1 MSMSNAQQQTP
12 LSELRRLLARVQ
24 RSGVREPD
32 AAMMA
37 TADAQGRPSVRTVLI
52 RGVDERGL
60 VFYTNGESRKA
71 AQLRANPH
79 AALCIYSDALRL
91 QILIEGRVER
101 VADEDVD
108 AYWVRRPRLSQL
120 GAWASSQSRPL
131 PNRRTLLARLAR
143 VQLQYA
149 GRPVP
154 RPAYW
159 VGFRVIPGRIEFWR
173 SRPYRLHERVLYE
186 RRGHQWIRT
195 LLYP

>member
-1 MSMSNAQQQTP
+1 M
-12 LSELRRLLARVQ
+12 LSPSFQMVHSPLRRVLARVA
-24 RSGVREPD
+24 RTRVHEPD
-32 AAMMA
+32 AAILA

-71 AQLRANPH
+71 AQLRVNPR
-79 AALCIYSDALRL
+79 AALVIYSDALRL

-108 AYWVRRPRLSQL
+108 AYWIRRPRLSQL